1 MFRGEPAMLKTENVT
16 FLEFLADVLQLTNSF
31 ILFLCMNLYTI
42 QFFGVHRY
50 RITGGNKKINMTSK
64 RKVTAGTLNNRLER
78 QKVEDK
84 SSKFNEYNE
93 FILVQGIDNLG
104 LVEERPTELPGEPV
118 KSENQKKK

>member
-1 MFRGEPAMLKTENVT
+1 
-16 FLEFLADVLQLTNSF
+16 
-31 ILFLCMNLYTI
+31 MNLYTI

-50 RITGGNKKINMTSK
+50 RIIGGNKKVNLKSR

-93 FILVQGIDNLG
+93 FVLVQGVDNLG
-104 LVEERPTELPGEPV
+104 LVEDRPTELPGEPK
-118 KSENQKKK
+118 KSESAEKKQNPFFYILHVLSIVTREWIFDPM

>member
-1 MFRGEPAMLKTENVT
+1 MRKKEN
-16 FLEFLADVLQLTNSF
+16 FSQEDDK
-31 ILFLCMNLYTI
+31 C
-42 QFFGVHRY
+42 
-50 RITGGNKKINMTSK
+50 NMTSK
-64 RKVTAGTLNNRLER
+64 RKVTAGTLNNKLER